1 MQYSGLLSSQVRV
14 LIKFSALK
22 SVKHLVNRLTPL
34 PSAFRFFLKF
44 FLKCNQNCLKNAG
57 NPRDMR
63 RFQVSHPSF
72 IYRSLKLGQIGWFTL
87 KNSPIRLFERERGSG
102 VEKKSVIVRI
112 TDSRNYYITFK
123 GKVER
128 RIVVRASRFFFNFWK
143 ERKKL
148 VEETAISRW
157 SAIVVGSWDP
167 HPRDVIQGVGN

>member
-72 IYRSLKLGQIGWFTL
+72 IYRLLKQIGWFTL
-87 KNSPIRLFERERGSG
+87 KNSPIRLFERERESG

-112 TDSRNYYITFK
+112 AKLLYTFK
-123 GKVER
+123 GRVEW
-128 RIVVRASRFFFNFWK
+128 RIVVRASRFLASFLISGKRGKSWPRRQQFPDGRPSSS
-143 ERKKL
+143 E
-148 VEETAISRW
+148 VEIPIQET
-157 SAIVVGSWDP
+157 
-167 HPRDVIQGVGN
+167 

>member
-1 MQYSGLLSSQVRV
+1 MIYFKKFADSIIRKGEGEWRGEKVGHRSNHGL
-14 LIKFSALK
+14 A
-22 SVKHLVNRLTPL
+22 
-34 PSAFRFFLKF
+34 
-44 FLKCNQNCLKNAG
+44 
-57 NPRDMR
+57 
-63 RFQVSHPSF
+63 
-72 IYRSLKLGQIGWFTL
+72 KLL
-87 KNSPIRLFERERGSG
+87 
-102 VEKKSVIVRI
+102 
-112 TDSRNYYITFK
+112 YTFK